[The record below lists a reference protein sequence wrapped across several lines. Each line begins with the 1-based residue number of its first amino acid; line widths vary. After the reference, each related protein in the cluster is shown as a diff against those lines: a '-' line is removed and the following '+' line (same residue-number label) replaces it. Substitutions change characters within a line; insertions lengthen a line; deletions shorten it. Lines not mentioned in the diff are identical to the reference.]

1 MLLTYNVM
9 CKKIKHFLH
18 SFTFSSRLISVNFL
32 NVLANFPLHFLR
44 RDAMTPIMQYIYLQG
59 RAHENFLNQ
68 IFWVQ
73 SLSWQRL
80 LRGVSS
86 YFHSSFWQVIL
97 GQVRRLLRRF
107 RQLAPQGL
115 EIGEKLLSKCD
126 KTSLKRLCHERNY
139 TPKTCKF
146 NNCQFVL
153 ATLLSTYI
161 HNCPCIQ
168 GGWGGTLVCKLRRYS
183 KFHIRSL
190 KNFENFY
197 CYVIGQNQG

>member
-86 YFHSSFWQVIL
+86 YFHRSFSPNSAR
-97 GQVRRLLRRF
+97 GSN
-107 RQLAPQGL
+107 PG
-115 EIGEKLLSKCD
+115 G
-126 KTSLKRLCHERNY
+126 LKRGVVAKGTIPESSYLLCMAI
-139 TPKTCKF
+139 
-146 NNCQFVL
+146 FV
-153 ATLLSTYI
+153 I
-161 HNCPCIQ
+161 INPIQ
-168 GGWGGTLVCKLRRYS
+168 
-183 KFHIRSL
+183 
-190 KNFENFY
+190 EAFY
-197 CYVIGQNQG
+197 MII